1 MLCFSQSSFFLS
13 KGHVSRLCLARFSR
27 SIQNWPLGCLFF
39 DWIVYF
45 CFWMEFMADKRARS
59 CQAVVIVR
67 LVFLPQLDETG
78 VQVVLFFV
86 FDDRCRG
93 VHRAYYASHVVE
105 KVINFR

>member
-1 MLCFSQSSFFLS
+1 
-13 KGHVSRLCLARFSR
+13 
-27 SIQNWPLGCLFF
+27 
-39 DWIVYF
+39 
-45 CFWMEFMADKRARS
+45 MEFMAVKRARS
-59 CQAVVIVR
+59 CQFVVIVR

-78 VQVVLFFV
+78 VQVVLFFFV